1 MKTTSTP
8 RVFVLISFLILFI
21 QSQNEAYASHAQ
33 SADIT
38 YQCLGGN
45 QYQISLSFYR
55 DCAGV
60 AAPNTA
66 QVDISSASCGQNLS
80 LTLNRIQGTGIEVS
94 PICSQMNTQCS
105 GGQYPGVQEYI
116 FRGNITLPAQ
126 CTDWVISFSLCCRNS
141 SIGTITNPG
150 SENIY
155 VEARLNNLNFTCNNS
170 PTFSN
175 PPIPFVC
182 VGQPYCFNN
191 GSFDADGDSL
201 FYTLVAPWTSA
212 TTNVNYISPY
222 SESQPLASS
231 PAVSFNPTTGDM
243 CMTPTQLQVTVFAVI
258 VQEWRNGVFV
268 GSVMRDIQLRT
279 ITCTNNNPYVNGIN
293 NTNQYSLTACAG
305 QPINFTISSFD
316 IDTTQNVTINWNS
329 GISNANFSSSA
340 GSRPTATFS
349 WTPTAADISNASHC
363 FTVTVQDDNCPYN
376 GSQTF
381 SFCIIVTGITATTTT
396 TNANCGAANGTAAVQ
411 VISGSG
417 PFTYQW
423 LPNGGSSAA
432 ANGLQAG
439 TYTVTVNSPG
449 CNSSFTATVGNGAT
463 PGFIQ
468 LTSVNVTCYNGSN
481 GSIVANV
488 NGGQQPY
495 SYLWSNG
502 FTTPTITNLVAGT
515 YTLTV
520 TTANGCIST
529 STTTITQ
536 PSSPIGY
543 TSSQTNATCANSATG
558 SATVNPTGGTAP
570 FIYIWNTSPAQST
583 ATAINLIAGS
593 TSAIISDVNGC
604 SITANFTITE
614 PPALTSNAMIV
625 SGITCNGA
633 SNGNIIVGG
642 SGGTGMY
649 TYEWNTNPIQY
660 SQNIMGLPP
669 GNYTATITDANGC
682 SSTSTAVLTEPNPLT
697 LSTAGFAATCNGFAD
712 GQAVVIPS
720 GGTPTYTY
728 QWLPNGGTGAS
739 ANGLS
744 AGTYVITVTD
754 NNGCHVSSNVAITQ
768 PAPLTIVAS
777 NSTSIC
783 LGQNTQLTASATGGN
798 GNYVFNWTGVGTG
811 PVQIVSPTTST
822 IYDVTAT
829 DANGCI
835 SNTETVAINVT
846 SLTAANLL
854 VTPSTS
860 ICNGN
865 NATLSATVSGNT
877 GPVTINW
884 SNNLGIGNGPFTVS
898 PNTNT
903 TYTVT
908 VTDACNNSIT
918 STIPITVNQLPTIDV
933 SPVTGIGCG
942 EVAVYFQDNSP
953 TNTGAQY
960 SWVFGDGTSSSVPT
974 PTHTYTQSGN
984 YTINVMVTSSAG
996 CSNSQNT
1003 TATVIV
1009 HSPSKALFTAEAI
1022 DGTTVSPVYKF
1033 LNSSINAATY
1043 TWSFGDGTNSSVY
1056 SPVHS
1061 YIDKGEYLVTLHV
1074 SSSEGCKD
1082 SLTIPVEIKPI
1093 FTIYIPNAFTP
1104 DGSGIND
1111 YFSAKGQEIS
1121 EFKMMIFN
1129 RWGDLIFQTNYIS
1142 KGWDGRANGGSE
1154 IAQDGVY
1161 VYKIE
1166 VRDFQSKYH
1175 DYMGHVTLLANR

>member
-1 MKTTSTP
+1 MKTTSTR

-94 PICSQMNTQCS
+94 PICTQMNTQCS

-116 FRGNITLPAQ
+116 YRGIITLPAQ

-150 SENIY
+150 AENIY

-201 FYTLVAPWTSA
+201 FYTLVAPFTSA
-212 TTNVNYISPY
+212 TTNVNYIAPY
-222 SESQPLASS
+222 SESQPLTSS
-231 PAVSFNPTTGDM
+231 PAVSFNTATGDM
-243 CMTPTQLQVTVFAVI
+243 CMTPTQLQVTVFAI
-258 VQEWRNGVFV
+258 VVEEWRNGILV

-305 QPINFTISSFD
+305 QPINFTISTFD
-316 IDTTQNVTINWNS
+316 MDATQNVTINWNN
-329 GISNANFSSSA
+329 GVNGANFTSTA
-340 GSRPTATFS
+340 GTRPTATFS
-349 WTPTAADISNASHC
+349 WTPTSAQISNAPHC
-363 FTVTVQDDNCPYN
+363 FTITVQDDNCPYN

-381 SFCIIVTGITATTTT
+381 SFCITVTGITLSTTSS
-396 TNANCGAANGTAAVQ
+396 NANCGASNGTANVQ
-411 VISGSG
+411 ITSGSG

-423 LPNGGSSAA
+423 LPNGGTNASAS
-432 ANGLQAG
+432 GLQAG
-439 TYTVTVNSPG
+439 TYTVNVSSAG
-449 CNSSFTATVGNGAT
+449 CASSATASVGNGAA
-463 PGFIQ
+463 PGNITI
-468 LTSVNVTCYNGSN
+468 TSTNVSCNGGTN
-481 GSIVANV
+481 GSITANV

-495 SYLWSNG
+495 SYQWSNG
-502 FTTPTITNLVAGT
+502 STTATINNLIAGT
-515 YTLTV
+515 YSFTV

-529 STTTITQ
+529 ATTTITQ
-536 PSSPIGY
+536 PAAVLSYS
-543 TSSQTNATCANSATG
+543 SSQSNAICFNSSTG
-558 SATVNPTGGTAP
+558 SATVNPTGGTP
-570 FIYIWNTSPAQST
+570 PYTYVWNTQPTQTT
-583 ATAINLIAGS
+583 ATANGLNAGS
-593 TSAIISDVNGC
+593 TSVIISDNNGC
-604 SITANFTITE
+604 SVSANFIITE
-614 PPALTSNAMIV
+614 PVQLTSNAMIV

-649 TYEWNTNPIQY
+649 NYEWNTTPVQY
-660 SQNIMGLPP
+660 AQNITGLAP
-669 GNYTATITDANGC
+669 GNYIATITDANGC
-682 SSTSTAVLTEPNPLT
+682 SSTSTITLTEPTPLT
-697 LSTAGFAATCNGFAD
+697 LSTAGFATSCNGLAD
-712 GQAVVIPS
+712 GQAVVIPA
-720 GGTPTYTY
+720 GGTPTYSY

-739 ANGLS
+739 ASGLT
-744 AGTYVITVTD
+744 AGTYAITVTD
-754 NNGCHVSSNVAITQ
+754 DNGCNVSSNVTITQ
-768 PAPLTIVAS
+768 PAPLTIIAS
-777 NSTSIC
+777 GSTSIC
-783 LGQNTQLTASATGGN
+783 VGQNTQLSATANGGN
-798 GNYVFNWTGVGTG
+798 GNYTFNWTGVGTG
-811 PVQIVSPTTST
+811 ATQTVSPTIST

-835 SNTETVAINVT
+835 SNTETLAINVT

-854 VTPSTS
+854 VTPATA

-865 NATLSATVSGNT
+865 SATLTSNVSGNT

-884 SNNLGIGNGPFTVS
+884 SNNLGSGNGPFTVS
-898 PNTNT
+898 PNTTT
-903 TYTVT
+903 TYIVT
-908 VTDACNNSIT
+908 VTDACNNSINAQ
-918 STIPITVNQLPTIDV
+918 IPITVNPLPVINV
-933 SPVTGIGCG
+933 SPVAGVGCG
-942 EVAVYFQDNSP
+942 EVAVNFQDNST

-960 SWVFGDGTSSSVPT
+960 SWVFGDGTTSNVVN
-974 PTHTYTQSGN
+974 PTHTYTQSGT

-1003 TATVIV
+1003 SASITV
-1009 HSPSKALFTAEAI
+1009 HNLSKALFTAEAI

-1033 LNSSINAATY
+1033 LNTSINAATF
-1043 TWSFGDGTNSSVY
+1043 TWSFGDGANSTIY
-1056 SPVHS
+1056 SPQHS
-1061 YIDKGEYLVTLHV
+1061 YTDKGEYLVTLHV
-1074 SSSEGCKD
+1074 SSSEGCRD

-1111 YFSAKGQEIS
+1111 FFSAKGQEIS
-1121 EFKMMIFN
+1121 EFRMMIFN
-1129 RWGDLIFQTNYIS
+1129 RWGDLIFETNDLA
-1142 KGWDGRANGGSE
+1142 KGWDGRANGGTE